1 MSENTKT
8 TPRDFS
14 YLPFSF
20 TFYSNDNIV
29 CKRYFNIDNYDKSYF
44 NKRDSQS
51 FMLIDPKKID
61 NHIKWSYKIKDL
73 MDELTGMSNGYGKE
87 GMIPAF
93 LKAICVDMTWEN
105 YNPHN
110 PYNVLDIKN
119 INETENNYTLEIAFH
134 ENVFAKS
141 TFTGN
146 VFQPYARKGLHLGKI
161 IPKIVSTITN
171 TFGTRRERTEE
182 KTV

>member
-1 MSENTKT
+1 MSENTT
-8 TPRDFS
+8 TQKDFS

-29 CKRYFNIDNYDKSYF
+29 CKRYFNVDNYDKSYF
-44 NKRDSQS
+44 NKRDSS
-51 FMLIDPKKID
+51 NHMMIDSKKID
-61 NHIKWSYKIKDL
+61 THITWSYKIKDL
-73 MDELTGMSNGYGKE
+73 MDELTGMHNGYGKM
-87 GMIPAF
+87 GIIPTF
-93 LKAICVDMTWEN
+93 LKNICEDISWNN

-119 INETENNYTLEIAFH
+119 INETENNYVLEISFY
-134 ENVFAKS
+134 ETVIAKS

-161 IPKIVSTITN
+161 IPQIISTITN
-171 TFGTRRERTEE
+171 TFGNRRVKTEE